1 MFSGTRFDVIPQS
14 EIGVVDAEET
24 GTTFCENAMLKARNA
39 AAQTGCPAVAD
50 DSGLEVDALN
60 GAPGVRSARY
70 AGEYASDAQNIE
82 KLLAALAGVPLEERV
97 ARFVCVVAYVGAAD
111 AQPVLCKAD
120 WPGRI
125 ACAPSGQRG
134 FGYDPVFFVPETNCT
149 AAELDAAIKNRLSHR
164 GRALRAL
171 LEKLRSSDAP
181 AR

>member
-1 MFSGTRFDVIPQS
+1 MIPQS

-60 GAPGVRSARY
+60 GAPGIRSARY

-120 WPGRI
+120 WQGRI
-125 ACAPSGQRG
+125 ARAPSGQRG
-134 FGYDPVFFVPETNCT
+134 FGYDPVFIVPETNCT

-164 GRALRAL
+164 GRAMRAL